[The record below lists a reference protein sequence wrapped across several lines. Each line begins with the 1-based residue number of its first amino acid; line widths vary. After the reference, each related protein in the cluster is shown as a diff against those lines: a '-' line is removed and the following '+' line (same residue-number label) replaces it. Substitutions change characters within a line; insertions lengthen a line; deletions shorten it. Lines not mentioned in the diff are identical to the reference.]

1 MPRYSV
7 PVVIEINGSITVE
20 ADSQEEAINFA
31 KEEYDRRWKEKMA
44 DKASFGGLAINVM
57 DGPDIQVVFADGDD
71 PDAVEE
77 AEVD

>member
-7 PVVIEINGSITVE
+7 PVVIEINGSIMVE
-20 ADSQEEAINFA
+20 ADSREEAIDLA

-44 DKASFGGLAINVM
+44 GKASFGGLAINVV
-57 DGPDIQVVFADGDD
+57 DGPDVQVDFADGDD

-77 AEVD
+77 TER